1 MAEESKTEEKRE
13 EREDAEKRED
23 ASVHAKLD
31 KLGAHLDSLH
41 KRMDSY
47 ESRKDEDEEEE
58 EEEEEREDS
67 RRRDSG
73 KRNDVEGYEEGG
85 EFHPI
90 RGSKGYSRSEA
101 GEGRKS
107 RKKKSRR
114 DSDEDSEESDRKALK
129 EEREENA
136 LKEKDSKKDS
146 DKEEESRK
154 DSQPPAWAQALTE
167 KLSVI
172 EKHISDTPSEDR
184 AKFAEVWNKAERL
197 AQLYCDS
204 NGAPKW
210 MPGESLHS
218 YTCRVF
224 EKYKSHSPGWKDVD
238 LAKVTEPNAFAN
250 GITQIYNDAE
260 AAATRPES
268 VPSGEL
274 RKIVDRSSGREIIRW
289 VARNDDACWR
299 QFTNESFMVGKF
311 HRPQQS

>member
-13 EREDAEKRED
+13 EREDAETRED

-47 ESRKDEDEEEE
+47 ESRKDETKAEEED
-58 EEEEEREDS
+58 EEEEEREDK
-67 RRRDSG
+67 RRDSRRKDS
-73 KRNDVEGYEEGG
+73 KRKD
-85 EFHPI
+85 
-90 RGSKGYSRSEA
+90 A
-101 GEGRKS
+101 RK
-107 RKKKSRR
+107 R
-114 DSDEDSEESDRKALK
+114 DSEEDDGKEESDRKALK
-129 EEREENA
+129 EEREENE

-146 DKEEESRK
+146 EKEEESRK

-184 AKFAEVWNKAERL
+184 AKFAEVWNKAEHL
-197 AQLYCDS
+197 AQLHCDS
-204 NGAPKW
+204 QGAPKW
-210 MPGESLHS
+210 APGESLHA
-218 YTCRVF
+218 YTCRVL

-238 LAKVTEPNAFAN
+238 LAKLTDPAAFALA
-250 GITQIYNDAE
+250 TTSIYNDAE
-260 AAATRPES
+260 AAATKPEN
-268 VPSGEL
+268 VPGGEM

-299 QFTNESFMVGKF
+299 QFTNVSFMVGKF
-311 HRPQQS
+311 RRPQQGGAA